1 MNLAQKQFRLKFMFH
16 GQRLGDYF
24 LVKRLS
30 SSNSSSIVP
39 AKVYTNADTQRMQII
54 QENKGKSGVYR

>member
-1 MNLAQKQFRLKFMFH
+1 MNLAQKQFRLKIRYH

-24 LVKRLS
+24 GLKLLS

-39 AKVYTNADTQRMQII
+39 AKVYTNADTQKEQILK
-54 QENKGKSGVYR
+54 ENRGKSGIYI

>member
-1 MNLAQKQFRLKFMFH
+1 MNLAQKQFRLKFMYH

-24 LVKRLS
+24 VVKRLS

-54 QENKGKSGVYR
+54 QENKGKSGIYR

>member
-1 MNLAQKQFRLKFMFH
+1 MNLAQKQVRLKFMYH

-24 LVKRLS
+24 VVKRLS

-54 QENKGKSGVYR
+54 QENKGKSGIYR